1 MEAIKNR
8 YEFVFLFDV
17 RDGNP
22 NGDPDFDNMPRTDE
36 ETDQGL
42 VSDVCIKRKV
52 RNYIHLLKGLKTPY
66 DIFIR
71 EGNILNP
78 LIQEKRDE
86 EELKAAAKYA
96 DLVEKCVANHET
108 DSSVSEEQM
117 KSLTEKIAAVRDAV
131 SNKQSNA
138 VGVVREKLDK
148 AFKSILKENKWDG
161 KEMNTANTAIE
172 QNILKSGRLAM
183 CAQYYDIRTFG
194 AVMSTGEEKAEE
206 KSTGE
211 EKAEEE
217 STGEEKVSEKKGK
230 KKKANNKKRIK
241 GLGVVRGPVQFVFAR
256 SIDPIFSKSNS
267 ITRCC
272 VTKESDEDKN
282 NTIGNKYTVSYGLYR
297 MHGFI
302 SASDAAKT
310 GFSEED
316 KKLLFQALINA
327 FENDHSAARGEMNP
341 RALIVFKHDSP
352 LGNARAGQLFDLV
365 QVKLTE
371 GVEFPRSFGDYEV
384 TVPSQK
390 ELDEKYPG
398 VTVEVKI

>member
-96 DLVEKCVANHET
+96 DLVEMCIADHKT

-131 SNKQSNA
+131 LNKQSNA

-148 AFKSILKENKWDG
+148 AFKSILKENKWDD
-161 KEMNTANTAIE
+161 KEMNTANKAIE
-172 QNILKSGRLAM
+172 QNISKSGRLAM

-194 AVMSTGEEKAEE
+194 AVMSTGEERVEIEDSEE
-206 KSTGE
+206 KE
-211 EKAEEE
+211 NNN
-217 STGEEKVSEKKGK
+217 KG
-230 KKKANNKKRIK
+230 NNKKKVK

-267 ITRCC
+267 LTRCC
-272 VTKESDEDKN
+272 ITKESDESKN
-282 NTIGNKYTVSYGLYR
+282 NTFGNKYTVSYGLYR

-316 KKLLFQALINA
+316 KELLFEALINA
-327 FENDHSAARGEMNP
+327 FENDHSAARGEMSP

-352 LGNARAGQLFDLV
+352 LGNARASQLFDLI
-365 QVKLTE
+365 QVKLKE
-371 GVEFPRSFGDYEV
+371 GVEFPRSFGDYDV
-384 TVPSQK
+384 TVPTQE
-390 ELDEKYPG
+390 ELNKKYPK
-398 VTVEVKI
+398 VAIKEYI

>member
-8 YEFVFLFDV
+8 YEIVFLFDV
-17 RDGNP
+17 KDGNP
-22 NGDPDFDNMPRTDE
+22 NGDPDFDNMPRADE

-52 RNYIHLLKGLKTPY
+52 RNYIHLLKGLKAPY

-96 DLVEKCVANHET
+96 DLVEECVTNHKT

-117 KSLTEKIAAVRDAV
+117 KSLTEKIAAVRNAV
-131 SNKQSNA
+131 SNKNSNA

-148 AFKSILKENKWDG
+148 AFKAILKENKWDD
-161 KEMNTANTAIE
+161 KEMNTANKAIE
-172 QNILKSGRLAM
+172 QNIFKSGRLAM
-183 CAQYYDIRTFG
+183 CAQYFDIRTFG

-206 KSTGE
+206 EDTE
-211 EKAEEE
+211 E
-217 STGEEKVSEKKGK
+217 KGK
-230 KKKANNKKRIK
+230 KKKANSKKKIK
-241 GLGVVRGPVQFVFAR
+241 GLGVVRGPVQFTFAR
-256 SIDPIFSKSNS
+256 SINPIFSKSNS
-267 ITRCC
+267 LTRCC
-272 VTKESDEDKN
+272 ITKESDESKN
-282 NTIGNKYTVSYGLYR
+282 NTFGNKYTVSYGLYR

-316 KKLLFQALINA
+316 KELLFQALINA

-352 LGNARAGQLFDLV
+352 LGNARAGQLFDLI
-365 QVKLTE
+365 QVKLKE
-371 GVEFPRSFGDYEV
+371 GVEFPRAFGDYDV
-384 TVPSQK
+384 TVPTQE

-398 VTVEVKI
+398 VSVEELI

>member
-8 YEFVFLFDV
+8 YEIVFLFDV
-17 RDGNP
+17 KDGNP
-22 NGDPDFDNMPRTDE
+22 NGDPDFDNMPRADE

-96 DLVEKCVANHET
+96 DLVEECVTNHKT

-117 KSLTEKIAAVRDAV
+117 KSLTEKIAAVRNAV
-131 SNKQSNA
+131 SNKNSNA

-148 AFKSILKENKWDG
+148 AFKAILKENKWDD
-161 KEMNTANTAIE
+161 KEMNTANKAIE
-172 QNILKSGRLAM
+172 QNIFKSGRLAM

-194 AVMSTGEEKAEE
+194 AVMSTGEEKAED
-206 KSTGE
+206 E
-211 EKAEEE
+211 EMAENDN
-217 STGEEKVSEKKGK
+217 SEQKGNDKKG
-230 KKKANNKKRIK
+230 NNKKKIK
-241 GLGVVRGPVQFVFAR
+241 GLGIVRGPVQFMFAR
-256 SIDPIFSKSNS
+256 SIDPISSKSNS

-272 VTKESDEDKN
+272 VTSEDSTGDK
-282 NTIGNKYTVSYGLYR
+282 TMGNKYTVSYGLYR

-302 SASDAAKT
+302 SPSDAAKT

-316 KKLLFQALINA
+316 KELLFQALINA

-352 LGNARAGQLFDLV
+352 LGNARAGQLFDLI
-365 QVKLTE
+365 QVKLKDE
-371 GVEFPRSFGDYEV
+371 VGVPRSFGDYDV
-384 TVPSQK
+384 KVPTQE
-390 ELDEKYPG
+390 ELDKIYPG
-398 VTVEVKI
+398 VTVEELI

>member
-8 YEFVFLFDV
+8 CDIIFLFDV
-17 RDGNP
+17 KDGNP

-36 ETDQGL
+36 ETNQGL

-52 RNYIHLLKGLKTPY
+52 RNYIHLLKGLEAPF

-71 EGNILNP
+71 DGNILNT
-78 LIQEKRDE
+78 LIQEKRDDADKTNDE
-86 EELKAAAKYA
+86 EKK
-96 DLVEKCVANHET
+96 
-108 DSSVSEEQM
+108 SV
-117 KSLTEKIAAVRDAV
+117 
-131 SNKQSNA
+131 
-138 VGVVREKLDK
+138 
-148 AFKSILKENKWDG
+148 
-161 KEMNTANTAIE
+161 
-172 QNILKSGRLAM
+172 KSGRLAM

-206 KSTGE
+206 EDSE
-211 EKAEEE
+211 E
-217 STGEEKVSEKKGK
+217 KGK
-230 KKKANNKKRIK
+230 KKKANSKKKIK
-241 GLGVVRGPVQFVFAR
+241 GLGVVRGPVQFMFAR

-272 VTKESDEDKN
+272 VTKESDEGKN

-327 FENDHSAARGEMNP
+327 FENDHSAARGEMSP

-352 LGNARAGQLFDLV
+352 LGNARAGQLFDLI
-365 QVKLTE
+365 QVKLKE
-371 GVEFPRSFGDYEV
+371 GVEFPRAFGDYEV
-384 TVPSQK
+384 TVPTQEEVDK
-390 ELDEKYPG
+390 IYPG
-398 VTVEVKI
+398 VTVEELI